1 MHKTITGRTEEEEEE
16 EGKDGGAKKGNKRKL
31 IVIRARCCRICGWES
46 AAAAA
51 AGRQLLD
58 AAAALEYQRVFP
70 TRAFSDC
77 YTAQT
82 GRNCHVYNRRRR
94 RPPCQVTN
102 RGLLKCRTSLPLY
115 SENLRDDM
123 GGDSPIL
130 ATIYS
135 NRLVITHNTTICCC
149 VMTVSGGPSS
159 FPGQAQRRDV
169 IEYRCE
175 AGRRDGSFD
184 STSSIKR
191 GGSTSYLI
199 ARKER
204 WKQSREPRASRV
216 RP

>member
-115 SENLRDDM
+115 SENLRRDM
-123 GGDSPIL
+123 GGDSPIS

-135 NRLVITHNTTICCC
+135 NRLVITHNTTVCCC
-149 VMTVSGGPSS
+149 VMTVSRGPSS
-159 FPGQAQRRDV
+159 F
-169 IEYRCE
+169 
-175 AGRRDGSFD
+175 
-184 STSSIKR
+184 
-191 GGSTSYLI
+191 
-199 ARKER
+199 
-204 WKQSREPRASRV
+204 SRV
-216 RP
+216 GAATGRDRVSLRGRSEGRIV